1 MSNQREF
8 FAINQQALGTVL
20 RPNFS
25 EAFLLQPGGGTGDSF
40 ISFLSF
46 FFFFLFS
53 FLFLGYDL
61 NFDLF

>member
-8 FAINQQALGTVL
+8 FAINQQALDTVL

-46 FFFFLFS
+46 FFFFPFLS
-53 FLFLGYDL
+53 FFWGTT
-61 NFDLF
+61 